1 MKQVGNR
8 VKLVKSG
15 RKRVK
20 RVKSGSNGVKQC
32 AER

>member
-8 VKLVKSG
+8 VKLVESG
-15 RKRVK
+15 RNRVN
-20 RVKSGSNGVKQC
+20 RMKSGSNGVKQC